1 MVRRPSCEV
10 FVNTKKAQVEYL
22 EWWQSSVRPGNAIFS
37 LKLSD
42 PKYDFSDS
50 GLGQD
55 MTMLDLR
62 GDALI
67 VFVILLK

>member
-1 MVRRPSCEV
+1 MPSS
-10 FVNTKKAQVEYL
+10 A
-22 EWWQSSVRPGNAIFS
+22 

-50 GLGQD
+50 WSGTGDEDVIPQNR
-55 MTMLDLR
+55 LDLR

>member
-22 EWWQSSVRPGNAIFS
+22 ERWQSSVRPGNAI
-37 LKLSD
+37 LNLNLTD

-50 GLGQD
+50 GLGQE
-55 MTMLDLR
+55 MTMPFHKT
-62 GDALI
+62 G
-67 VFVILLK
+67 